1 VLVNVTVLVP
11 LIGGV
16 FENTADTEPDS
27 VWYSTATDSKL
38 FARGTPPLVGIEML
52 KLAVVLADEET
63 EDAV

>member
-1 VLVNVTVLVP
+1 MVVNVTELVP

-16 FENTADTEPDS
+16 FENAEETEPDS
-27 VWYSTATDSKL
+27 VWYSTATDSKV
-38 FARGTPPLVGIEML
+38 FARGTPPLVGIEMV